1 MCHSD
6 ESRPPRPP
14 VEGVVAD
21 RYDLRLTASDGAA
34 FMAYAAVPQEPT
46 RRSVVIL
53 PDVRGLHAFY
63 KGLAALFAEAG
74 YRAIAI
80 DYFGRTADT
89 DDRSETF
96 DHMSHVEKM
105 TPEALALD
113 VRAAVDRL
121 READGTAAIFTV
133 GFCFG
138 GAYSWRQ
145 SAEGHGLAGAIGFY
159 GGRPLARVG
168 PAISRMRAPLLM
180 LLAGGTAQVPRSS
193 PTSPSVCAPKASRS
207 SRIPTRTHRT
217 ASLTGRSPTIRRLAP
232 TPGCG
237 FSSSPRGCPCIPIE
251 AALHGRKESLPS
263 AVFVSGGRHSGSMI
277 RPTKWRASLGELC
290 GGGTPLSG

>member
-1 MCHSD
+1 
-6 ESRPPRPP
+6 

-180 LLAGGTAQVPRSS
+180 LLAGRDS
-193 PTSPSVCAPKASRS
+193 TSPSEFADFAERVRAQGIEVESHTYEDAPHSFFDRSFADYQEACADAWV
-207 SRIPTRTHRT
+207 RILEFT
-217 ASLTGRSPTIRRLAP
+217 ARL
-232 TPGCG
+232 
-237 FSSSPRGCPCIPIE
+237 SM
-251 AALHGRKESLPS
+251 
-263 AVFVSGGRHSGSMI
+263 HSN
-277 RPTKWRASLGELC
+277 
-290 GGGTPLSG
+290 

>member
-21 RYDLRLTASDGAA
+21 RYDLRLTATDGAS
-34 FMAYAAVPQEPT
+34 FTAYAAVPGEPIG
-46 RRSVVIL
+46 RSVVIL

-63 KGLAALFAEAG
+63 KELAALFAEAG
-74 YRAIAI
+74 FRAIAI

-89 DDRSETF
+89 DDRSDSF

-105 TPEALALD
+105 TPEGLARD
-113 VRAAVDRL
+113 VRAAVDYL
-121 READGTAAIFTV
+121 READGAAAVFTV

-159 GGRPLARVG
+159 GGRPLTRVG

-180 LLAGGTAQVPRSS
+180 LLAGVDS
-193 PTSPSVCAPKASRS
+193 TSPAEFADFADRVRAQGVEVESHTYEGAPHSFFDRSYADHQEACADAWV
-207 SRIPTRTHRT
+207 RILDFT
-217 ASLTGRSPTIRRLAP
+217 ARLSAD
-232 TPGCG
+232 
-237 FSSSPRGCPCIPIE
+237 
-251 AALHGRKESLPS
+251 PS
-263 AVFVSGGRHSGSMI
+263 
-277 RPTKWRASLGELC
+277 
-290 GGGTPLSG
+290 